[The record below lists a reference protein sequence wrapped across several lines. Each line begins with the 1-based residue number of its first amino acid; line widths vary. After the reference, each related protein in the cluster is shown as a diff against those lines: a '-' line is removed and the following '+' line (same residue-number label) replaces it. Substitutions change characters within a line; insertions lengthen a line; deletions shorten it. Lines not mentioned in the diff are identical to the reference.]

1 MVLASDLSTILEI
14 LLYSANMGQ
23 CTIGWRVGLYDII
36 VIYIEDESR
45 QGRNEG
51 RAAKK
56 IFYIQHFLFWI
67 KKINK
72 EKKNKQ
78 KTNKKK
84 GELSRVS

>member
-1 MVLASDLSTILEI
+1 
-14 LLYSANMGQ
+14 MGQ
-23 CTIGWRVGLYDII
+23 CTIGWRVGLHDII

-51 RAAKK
+51 WAANKYFTYN
-56 IFYIQHFLFWI
+56 IFYFVFVI
-67 KKINK
+67 KK
-72 EKKNKQ
+72 KKNKQ

>member
-72 EKKNKQ
+72 EKKKQTKNKQ
-78 KTNKKK
+78 KK
-84 GELSRVS
+84 RRII

>member
-1 MVLASDLSTILEI
+1 
-14 LLYSANMGQ
+14 MGQ

-56 IFYIQHFLFWI
+56 IFYIHIFYFVFVI
-67 KKINK
+67 KKK
-72 EKKNKQ
+72 QKTKNKQ
-78 KTNKKK
+78 KKK
-84 GELSRVS
+84 ENYPESPNLCW